1 MARTVRGLA
10 LALCAV
16 AVPAAAQP
24 VDPYSPA
31 PPASSPAPAPARS
44 PAPAPAPTPAPAPA
58 PSPAPAPAP
67 APATP
72 SPAPGTRDPVL
83 AEQVAEQLVA
93 RAQELFDAK
102 MFVDAKQLAVE
113 ALVESDKGPA
123 AQHAQFL
130 IAQVNQQLGIR
141 ETTPPSLTPKP
152 TETKPA
158 KVDATPI
165 QDPTLRVDATPAPE
179 GGEHHD
185 GHIAAAVHAGLA
197 GGLLGAAI
205 GSWFDSNNPAA
216 GAVPM
221 GIVGGAVAALF
232 VPRLLRSWDEAK
244 VRTVGSG
251 TLWGGAIGGLFS
263 EIVLGSNDRSPS
275 GGGILVGASLGAA
288 AGGVGGWLLTRSRPL
303 TRGDVAL
310 VDTMAG
316 IGTVGGLT
324 LGMLMQ
330 PAQTEAYSLNAMLG
344 AMAGVTVGL
353 IAAPQTNTTPR
364 RMLRVAGLAAA
375 GGVAPF
381 LLYAAINDSSTDSDE
396 RLAGALST
404 LGLVGG
410 AWLGFYLTRNM
421 DVGLDVPD
429 GVTPKSA
436 DAPPAVVGRASD
448 GTWQLGGLGLM
459 ATPPALTNRTS
470 VSLTLLGGR
479 F

>member
-31 PPASSPAPAPARS
+31 PPASTPA
-44 PAPAPAPTPAPAPA
+44 PAPAPAPTPAPAPLPA
-58 PSPAPAPAP
+58 PSPAPATPA
-67 APATP
+67 
-72 SPAPGTRDPVL
+72 PAPGTRDPVL

-141 ETTPPSLTPKP
+141 ETTPPSSTPPKP

-158 KVDATPI
+158 KVDNTPI

-185 GHIAAAVHAGLA
+185 GRIAAAVHAGLA

-232 VPRLLRSWDEAK
+232 VPRLVRSWDEAK

-251 TLWGGAIGGLFS
+251 TVWGGAVGGLFS

-275 GGGILVGASLGAA
+275 GGGILVGAALGAA
-288 AGGVGGWLLTRSRPL
+288 AGGVGGWLLTRERPL

-381 LLYAAINDSSTDSDE
+381 LLYAAINDSSTNSDE
-396 RLAGALST
+396 RLTGALST

-410 AWLGFYLTRNM
+410 AWLGFYLTRHM
-421 DVGLDVPD
+421 DEGLDVPD
-429 GVTPKSA
+429 GVAPKSA

-459 ATPPALTNRTS
+459 ATSPALTNRTA

>member
-1 MARTVRGLA
+1 
-10 LALCAV
+10 
-16 AVPAAAQP
+16 
-24 VDPYSPA
+24 
-31 PPASSPAPAPARS
+31 
-44 PAPAPAPTPAPAPA
+44 
-58 PSPAPAPAP
+58 
-67 APATP
+67 
-72 SPAPGTRDPVL
+72 VL

-102 MFVDAKQLAVE
+102 MYVDAKQLAVE

-141 ETTPPSLTPKP
+141 ETSPASPTPKP
-152 TETKPA
+152 APAQPA
-158 KVDATPI
+158 KVDVSPI
-165 QDPTLRVDATPAPE
+165 QDPTLHVSATPRPE
-179 GGEHHD
+179 GGEPD
-185 GHIAAAVHAGLA
+185 GHLAATVHSGLA
-197 GGLLGAAI
+197 GGLLGASI
-205 GSWFDSNNPAA
+205 GSWFDSSNPAA

-251 TLWGGAIGGLFS
+251 TVWGGVVGGLFT
-263 EIVLGSNDRSPS
+263 EIVLGSNDRSAS
-275 GGGILVGASLGAA
+275 GPGVLLGASLGAA
-288 AGGVGGWLLTRSRPL
+288 AGGAGGWLMSRERPL

-344 AMAGVTVGL
+344 AMAGVAVGV

-375 GGVAPF
+375 GGAAPF
-381 LLYAAINDSSTDSDE
+381 LLYAAIADSSTNSDE
-396 RLAGALST
+396 RLTGALST
-404 LGLVGG
+404 LGLIGG
-410 AWLGFYLTRNM
+410 AWLGFYLTRHM
-421 DVGLDVPD
+421 DEGLDVPD
-429 GVTPKSA
+429 GVAPKSA

-448 GTWQLGGLGLM
+448 GTWQLGGIGLM
-459 ATPPALTNRTS
+459 ATSPALTNRAG